1 SSRCRSQDETS
12 CVETSCVAFLVCRP
26 TPENAPTVERAPALG
41 GFVHAMI
48 ATDRFRDFQHD
59 HGVTRAHTIHARDGE
74 IWYARNDA
82 GTWVVSWYPHRSDHP
97 DAPSSSQTLNAKA
110 SNTAGS
116 EGAIGAR

>member
-1 SSRCRSQDETS
+1 
-12 CVETSCVAFLVCRP
+12 
-26 TPENAPTVERAPALG
+26 
-41 GFVHAMI
+41 MI
-48 ATDRFRDFQHD
+48 AIDRFRDFQHD

-110 SNTAGS
+110 STLPAAKAPS
-116 EGAIGAR
+116 APAFTHTSRAATVDS